1 MDVVLPYLFALYPL
15 LLAAIATFWICGAH
29 RHNWANWIALLL
41 ATSSVMLFVYLTS
54 PWVYSSY
61 YLRYLVVAVFAV
73 AVVYSYLKMILG
85 ISEVEPD
92 TTNTKVVSLASVAV
106 FLMFMTLS
114 IIAILSRYPS
124 DNTLNIDFPLK
135 SGHYYVLQGGDSFV
149 TNPFHT
155 IGGSYKAIDIVKLN
169 VLGNRAS
176 SLAPSDLNGY
186 NIYGETVY
194 SPCSGKVVSVH
205 NGIVDNKPMH
215 PNPSMPEGNNVVIEC
230 DVGELL
236 LAHLKQGSIQV
247 APKQLVLEGDPIAQV
262 GNSGNSLEPHLHM
275 RASKNGHTMG
285 ISFNG
290 LPLSINSV
298 ISR

>member
-1 MDVVLPYLFALYPL
+1 
-15 LLAAIATFWICGAH
+15 
-29 RHNWANWIALLL
+29 
-41 ATSSVMLFVYLTS
+41 
-54 PWVYSSY
+54 
-61 YLRYLVVAVFAV
+61 
-73 AVVYSYLKMILG
+73 
-85 ISEVEPD
+85 
-92 TTNTKVVSLASVAV
+92 
-106 FLMFMTLS
+106 MFMTLS
-114 IIAILSRYPS
+114 IVAILSRYPS
-124 DNTLNIDFPLK
+124 DNTLNMDFPLK

-155 IGGSYKAIDIVKLN
+155 LGGLYKAMDIVKLN

-176 SLAPSDLNGY
+176 GLAPSDLNGY
-186 NIYGETVY
+186 NLYSETLY

-205 NGIVDNKPMH
+205 NEIVDNEPMP
-215 PNPSMPEGNNVVIEC
+215 PNPSMPEGNNIVIEC

-247 APKQLVLEGDPIAQV
+247 APKQLVLAGDPIAQV

-275 RASKNGHTMG
+275 RASKNGHAMG